1 MKIEVRYS
9 WRYKWGGRTVTSRI
23 KMTRERVLKEHP
35 EAQLVEGSAEEFL
48 ILDQVCEIDAHS
60 IAMCKRAGGLTFL
73 SQLHR
78 PKTIPYERETVP
90 LPFAPEIYEVETD
103 GEVWTVRSTGEY
115 SKEVYRGRG
124 PVRVER
130 TP

>member
-23 KMTRERVLKEHP
+23 KMTREQVMKNHP
-35 EAQLVEGSAEEFL
+35 EAQVVEASAEEFQ

-60 IAMCKRAGGLTFL
+60 IGMSKRAGGLVFR

-78 PKTIPYERETVP
+78 PKTLPYERETVP
-90 LPFAPEIYEVETD
+90 LPFAPDQYEVGTD
-103 GEVWTVRSTGEY
+103 GEVWTVRSTGDY
-115 SKEVYRGRG
+115 GMEVYRGRG